1 MEIPDNILK
10 LMAEGK
16 KLENK
21 LNKVEDELYK
31 ELDELLRGK
40 SDYDMD
46 SMVKELDRIMTSIEP

>member
-16 KLENK
+16 KLEDE
-21 LNKVEDELYK
+21 LNKVENELYK